1 MDVKSAMKCFN
12 CGTET
17 ANQRYKIAICAAC
30 EQDLRLFTDETI
42 TRQKAEYKPSEKYA
56 VYDDEIADR
65 LVFLEKDYLKKKIKL
80 LYVLERLDYLKT

>member
-1 MDVKSAMKCFN
+1 MRCFN

-17 ANQRYKIAICAAC
+17 GNQRYEITICAAC

-42 TRQKAEYKPSEKYA
+42 ARQNAEYKPSEKYA
-56 VYDDEIADR
+56 AYTDEIADR

-80 LYVLERLDYLKT
+80 LHVLERLEFLKF